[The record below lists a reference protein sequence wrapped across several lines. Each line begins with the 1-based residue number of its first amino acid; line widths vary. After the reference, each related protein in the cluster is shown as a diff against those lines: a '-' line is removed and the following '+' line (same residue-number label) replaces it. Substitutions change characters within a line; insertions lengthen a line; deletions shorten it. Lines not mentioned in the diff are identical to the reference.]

1 MNQLPSKPPST
12 NSIVESIKQNSGMQ
26 LMLFMVLWLLCNM
39 LAAAISSTIAS
50 IAGIND
56 LNLLLEGFKDG
67 QYLEHIN
74 TIKIISIASHLC
86 QYLLPVVLYL
96 VVVHNDAK
104 LKVLYVD
111 KAPNLFKLG
120 LAVVVIA
127 AIYPFI
133 SYVYYWNTQLIPKDA
148 IAQDTLDVQ
157 NLMMQMQTISDLLL
171 NLLLFG
177 LVAGLG
183 EEFFYRGI
191 LQKLFTKRTRNVHIG
206 ALLTAITFSLMH
218 FQPEGFLPRFILGGI
233 FSYLLI
239 ISANLWIS
247 VVVHI
252 LFNSTQVLVP
262 YFYPKFSS
270 SINTIESVPF
280 YVACLSLFLFIGLFY
295 TFKYVYKSNS
305 TQYYLNQEQ

>member
-96 VVVHNDAK
+96 VVIHNDTK

-111 KAPNLFKLG
+111 KAPNLFKLV

-133 SYVYYWNTQLIPKDA
+133 SYVYYWNTQLIPKYA

-157 NLMMQMQTISDLLL
+157 NLMMQMQTTSDWAPASVVLSQAKNIETKLDGFSDTESGLVYLTHPLAGFYHRRDGKLGTYRVWHKRLEVSFAKLESANFGLLTRL
-171 NLLLFG
+171 NL
-177 LVAGLG
+177 V
-183 EEFFYRGI
+183 
-191 LQKLFTKRTRNVHIG
+191 
-206 ALLTAITFSLMH
+206 SL
-218 FQPEGFLPRFILGGI
+218 
-233 FSYLLI
+233 
-239 ISANLWIS
+239 
-247 VVVHI
+247 
-252 LFNSTQVLVP
+252 
-262 YFYPKFSS
+262 
-270 SINTIESVPF
+270 
-280 YVACLSLFLFIGLFY
+280 
-295 TFKYVYKSNS
+295 
-305 TQYYLNQEQ
+305 QEQQQPYSVLIEPLNEFTIYLPPQTVA